1 LPKTPILKRREYGY
15 SLFASP
21 PSLR

>member
-1 LPKTPILKRREYGY
+1 LPKIAILKMREYGY